1 MARQSETITDD
12 AGGDGDVALL
22 KTLADATRL
31 RLVRVLFREELNVQ
45 ELSRILKIAQPSIS
59 RHLGVLRGA
68 GLVDDRREGNR
79 VYYQLLVPRTAPKSL
94 REFIQDVG
102 HSPHTDL
109 DRLDEALADRAREAT
124 RFADRSAACWDDVG
138 RLLHQS
144 SALLTAF
151 ASLAPRGLRLADLG
165 TGTGLLLPFFSRM
178 AEHVYAV
185 DQSSEMLRRACRR
198 CERLSLDNV
207 SIVHK
212 SLEELSSTDFRVD
225 GGIVHFVLHQVASP
239 PKVLQQLHAVL
250 REGGRLVII
259 DRLPHEDREAEKT
272 FGSFWLGFSKEQMLA
287 WSEQAGLEFLDWVS
301 LPASEEAD
309 EQEEVFVSVLARPAP
324 AASN

>member
-1 MARQSETITDD
+1 MARQPEPTTEE
-12 AGGDGDVALL
+12 AGGDADVALL
-22 KTLADATRL
+22 KTLGDATRL

-45 ELSRILKIAQPSIS
+45 ELSRILKIAQPSVS
-59 RHLGVLRGA
+59 RHLSVLRA
-68 GLVDDRREGNR
+68 AELVADRREGNR
-79 VYYQLLVPRTAPKSL
+79 VYYQLLLPRAAPKAL
-94 REFIQDVG
+94 RAFIQDVG
-102 HSPHTDL
+102 HSLHADL
-109 DRLDEALADRAREAT
+109 DRLDEVLGDRVREAT
-124 RFADRSAACWDDVG
+124 QFADRSAACWDDVG

-151 ASLAPRGLRLADLG
+151 AALAPPGLSLADLG

-212 SLEELSSTDFRVD
+212 SLEELAPEDLQVD
-225 GGIVHFVLHQVASP
+225 GGIVHFVLHQVSSP
-239 PKVLQQLHAVL
+239 PTVLQRLQGILKP
-250 REGGRLVII
+250 GGRLVVI

-272 FGSFWLGFSKEQMLA
+272 FGSFWLGFSKEQMGD
-287 WSEQAGLEFLDWVS
+287 WGEQAGFDFVDWVA
-301 LPASEEAD
+301 LPASEDAD
-309 EQEEVFVSVLARPAP
+309 DREEVFVCMLTRPGEA
-324 AASN
+324 